1 MISKYERIQKKMAV
15 YSSLSLSVL
24 YVNSVPKLSSKIPL
38 QTRARISN
46 LINLELDIKAIGTT
60 QDGNACS
67 LTILTEPNP
76 NIKKAFEVRLWPAIQ
91 GEKERI
97 YQTAIHCATST
108 LRLAV
113 LTRT

>member
-1 MISKYERIQKKMAV
+1 MRENRRKWQCIAH
-15 YSSLSLSVL
+15 SLSHSQFSMS
-24 YVNSVPKLSSKIPL
+24 NSVPKLSSKIPL

-46 LINLELDIKAIGTT
+46 LINHELEIKAIGTT

-76 NIKKAFEVRLWPAIQ
+76 NIKKAFEVRVWPAIQ

-97 YQTAIHCATST
+97 YHTAIHCATSA

-113 LTRT
+113 LTMT